1 MTISERIKL
10 LRKYLGLTQS
20 AFAEKIGLKAT
31 AVGLYE
37 SGSRA
42 VTERSII
49 SICQAFNIREEWLRT
64 GKGEMIQSEKAFSL
78 DEYVRL
84 HNFSDIEM
92 RIFKA
97 YLEIPA
103 DLREKVLGYVSRA
116 FTADAEIDREVQSY
130 REELEAE
137 KKVEVV
143 SPASPDTKEA

>member
-1 MTISERIKL
+1 MNINERIKQ
-10 LRKYLGLTQS
+10 LRKHLDLTQS

-37 SGSRA
+37 SGNRA

-49 SICQAFNIREEWLRT
+49 SICQAFNVREEWLRT
-64 GKGEMIQSEKAFSL
+64 GEGEMLQSEKSFSL
-78 DEYVRL
+78 DEYVRAR
-84 HNFSDIEM
+84 NFSDIEM
-92 RIFKA
+92 RILKA

-103 DLREKVLGYVSRA
+103 DLREKVLGYISRA
-116 FTADAEIDREVQSY
+116 FTQDSEIDREVQSY

-137 KKVEVV
+137 KTVEVM